1 MHRERILPSS
11 LEYECICSCFFYLSG
26 TFPYVNPFRTQ
37 LYWFVGGFFFF
48 FFVCVCVYL
57 FIFNKCATIDSLFIS
72 LNLVFCLVRIG
83 KLDTHLNDLLCIVR
97 AVFN

>member
-1 MHRERILPSS
+1 MNAFVLVSFICLELFPMLIL
-11 LEYECICSCFFYLSG
+11 LELNSTGLL
-26 TFPYVNPFRTQ
+26 VA
-37 LYWFVGGFFFF
+37 FFFF
-48 FFVCVCVYL
+48 SLCVCVYL
-57 FIFNKCATIDSLFIS
+57 FIFNECATIDSLFIS